1 MATETIGQR
10 IRRRRKTLNLTQK
23 DLAKSLQDASHG
35 SISQWESDIT
45 SPSAK
50 NLFDLSIA
58 LECDFAWLLNGG
70 EETNVVPAS
79 LKSFKVPLISYVQAG
94 VWTES
99 CELRDSTGFEYIMT
113 SLELSDKAF
122 ALQIKGDS
130 MEPEFKEGDVVI
142 IDPAIK
148 PIPGEFVVAMNG
160 ESEATFKKYRELGYD
175 EHERM
180 QFELIPLNSDYTTMS
195 TLKQQIRIVGTMVEH
210 RIFRRKR

>member
-1 MATETIGQR
+1 MNNLGQR
-10 IRRRRKTLNLTQK
+10 IRARREELGLTQEQIASQIGIK
-23 DLAKSLQDASHG
+23 QQSYQAIESGNVKKPRYLYEISLALK
-35 SISQWESDIT
+35 
-45 SPSAK
+45 
-50 NLFDLSIA
+50 
-58 LECDFAWLLNGG
+58 CDMAWLLSGK
-70 EETNVVPAS
+70 EKEVKNVKVINFEAY
-79 LKSFKVPLISYVQAG
+79 KVPLISYVQAG

-130 MEPEFKEGDVVI
+130 MEPEFKEGDLVI
-142 IDPAIK
+142 VDPSIK
-148 PIPGEFVVAMNG
+148 PTPGEFVVAMNG

-180 QFELIPLNSDYTTMS
+180 QFELIPLNPDYTIIS
-195 TLKQQIRIVGTMVEH
+195 TLNQQIRIIGTMVEH

>member
-1 MATETIGQR
+1 MNNLGQR
-10 IRRRRKTLNLTQK
+10 IRARREELGLTQEQVAEQVGIK
-23 DLAKSLQDASHG
+23 QQSYQAIESG
-35 SISQWESDIT
+35 SVKKPRHLYEISV
-45 SPSAK
+45 
-50 NLFDLSIA
+50 A
-58 LECDFAWLLNGG
+58 LKCDMAWLLSGK
-70 EETNVVPAS
+70 ETEVKNIEPIA
-79 LKSFKVPLISYVQAG
+79 LKARQVPLISYVQAG

-99 CELRDSTGFEYIMT
+99 CELRDLTGFEYIMT